1 MKINFIKKKRKPIIK
16 VYAKSD
22 VGKRRKENE
31 DSFSYSIPFNDEIRK
46 EYGSIFV
53 VADGVGG
60 TANGKIASKI
70 TCHSLIKSYFLQPRE
85 LSIDQ
90 RLKRAVEKTNEL
102 VLKKAQELNS
112 PEMASTVTAA
122 VFLENEVYVAN
133 VGDSRTYLINPH
145 SKEPMKQITRDHS
158 LVETQVRKGLITKD
172 EADNAK
178 NKNIITRAI
187 GMDKKILVDIFR
199 VPLTE
204 KSKFLLTTDGLVRV
218 VKDSK
223 IFETIKKNKPSIA
236 VNKLVKLANDNGGP
250 DNITVCLVEK
260 ATPSLLPYILIP
272 SVIAA
277 LLLAGY
283 FGLPYI
289 KEMIN
294 PSKIE
299 LLEPENNKQ
308 ITDEEFT
315 KLMKEGLALSWKELP
330 LAKGYHLYVYQYK
343 ENDEKTKDSI
353 KGSIFLD
360 SNKNDTFHSIDT
372 PKDTKSE
379 YTYTIPKDK
388 LFKGF
393 NYSWYVV
400 PVDSEG
406 KEIEKFKSNEWKF
419 TMPLLEKPELIEPKD
434 NQNDVSLTPTFKWKY
449 KDENYIDRYI
459 LYIVDDEASEK
470 EIIKLEINKNSKSVK
485 RDSSVLSYSLPFAK
499 PSDPAFLEVDKW
511 EPLSPDKTYIWN
523 VEALKYSVNGKLSA
537 NIKGDKRTFTTKKES
552 PSPSTQPKENEKTQ
566 DKTKEDEKNTKDTD
580 NSKKGVKTD
589 TGSATT
595 TQPPEIKETGKL
607 LVSAVTNNKPF
618 KVYIDGKE
626 SKENLIKS
634 TQGYNVTIDD
644 LKPGKHK
651 IRIEIEP
658 KDCGWFYE
666 KEVTIEKG
674 KETKLTINKSDFKVN
689 VIIYL
694 TFKDKFDKDN
704 SITLKIQKKA
714 DKGNWITYP
723 PIEIYSNPYI
733 NKNVQ
738 LPEGEYKLLLEK
750 GSKTNDKITFTIKF
764 GEKPKIINEVDI
776 IFE

>member
-308 ITDEEFT
+308 ITDDEFT

-449 KDENYIDRYI
+449 KDENYID
-459 LYIVDDEASEK
+459 LYRLYVVDGESGK
-470 EIIKLEINKNSKSVK
+470 EVFGAIEIKKAEVK
-485 RDSSVLSYSLPFAK
+485 KETLTQGFYYTL
-499 PSDPAFLEVDKW
+499 PSDKKLKPG
-511 EPLSPDKTYIWN
+511 KTYFWN
-523 VEALKYSVNGKLSA
+523 IEALKYSVNGKLSA

-552 PSPSTQPKENEKTQ
+552 PSPPTQPKENEKTQ
-566 DKTKEDEKNTKDTD
+566 DKTKEDEKTTKDTD
-580 NSKKGVKTD
+580 NSKKDVKTD

-738 LPEGEYKLLLEK
+738 LPVGEYKLLLEK
-750 GSKTNDKITFTIKF
+750 GSKINDKITFPIKF
-764 GEKPKIINEVDI
+764 GEKPDTINVADI
-776 IFE
+776 IL

>member
-353 KGSIFLD
+353 FLD
-360 SNKNDTFHSIDT
+360 KDKKDTFQLIEYQ
-372 PKDTKSE
+372 KDTKSE

-449 KDENYIDRYI
+449 KDENYID
-459 LYIVDDEASEK
+459 LYRLYVVDGESNK
-470 EIIKLEINKNSKSVK
+470 EVFKIQINRGEVKKETLTQGFYYTLPSDKKLE
-485 RDSSVLSYSLPFAK
+485 PG
-499 PSDPAFLEVDKW
+499 
-511 EPLSPDKTYIWN
+511 KTYFWN
-523 VEALKYSVNGKLSA
+523 IEALKYSVNGKLSA
-537 NIKGDKRTFTTKKES
+537 NIKGDKRTFTTKKGIS
-552 PSPSTQPKENEKTQ
+552 PSLPTQSTQLT
-566 DKTKEDEKNTKDTD
+566 KTKEGEKTTKDTD
-580 NSKKGVKTD
+580 NSKKDVKTD

-750 GSKTNDKITFTIKF
+750 GSKINDKITFPIKF